1 MRITDCLVFIF
12 GDIRAG
18 ADPGIEIGG
27 GHMASAECEP
37 IMGVW
42 GLCPQRGPGAEPL
55 VRGSGGEA
63 PLKLNAVWCCHMSE
77 MALNCYVY
85 ELFYGH

>member
-1 MRITDCLVFIF
+1 
-12 GDIRAG
+12 
-18 ADPGIEIGG
+18 
-27 GHMASAECEP
+27 MASAEREP
-37 IMGVW
+37 LMRVW

-55 VRGSGGEA
+55 VRGSAYNGGLGAVPPAGSRGRAPGQGGEA
-63 PLKLNAVWCCHMSE
+63 PLKLNAFWCCHMSE

>member
-1 MRITDCLVFIF
+1 MRSLFDTGV
-12 GDIRAG
+12 
-18 ADPGIEIGG
+18 DPGVVIGG
-27 GHMASAECEP
+27 GHMASAKREP

-42 GLCPQRGPGAEPL
+42 GLCPQRGQGSEPL
-55 VRGSGGEA
+55 VKGSGGEA
-63 PLKLNAVWCCHMSE
+63 PLKLTLFWCCHMSE